1 MTNRAKKNSGRI
13 GAARAFTVFKV
24 LTEPSISRKT
34 SSHKYFQSGADRGGA
49 DAGGY
54 SNDGQ

>member
-24 LTEPSISRKT
+24 LTDAADTREK
-34 SSHKYFQSGADRGGA
+34 SSQKYFESGADRKRG
-49 DAGGY
+49 
-54 SNDGQ
+54 